1 MGQGCLL
8 VYDTFEAHMTESL
21 KAVLAKENTN
31 YLALIPDRL
40 TFVLQPLMFLE

>member
-1 MGQGCLL
+1 VGHGCLL

-21 KAVLAKENTN
+21 KAVLAKEDTN